1 MSYSGSGH
9 ATGRLR
15 DVGLGCA
22 LGDFSGLRR
31 GEIPLAER
39 GECFNHDKAANAERA
54 GARAI
59 VLWANASRRGVPSG
73 TLGRPGIG
81 IPVVVASN
89 LSLGAHPGGKTARVT
104 VRATSTAA
112 AAPTNVIAETPGG
125 SGDRVAMAGGHLD
138 SVPGGPGIDDNGSG
152 VATLLES
159 AETIG
164 PKPPGAGPDG
174 VLGGGGARPA
184 RLAPLRRVA
193 RQGRPRPDRRLPQP
207 RHGRLAQRRAG
218 GVRRRRRRPG
228 ARAPQG
234 VQPPPQSGDAS
245 ASPPTTPSSR

>member
-1 MSYSGSGH
+1 MRLGSSLPFAVAVTVVCGCAISGAYDSQQAAVAAPSAQSSPAITSPELAQHLRALQRIADRNHGTRAAGTPGYAASADYVAARLEDAGWTVTRQVVPFANFRLHRASLAVGGRRLTRAHDFQVMSYSGSGH

-39 GECFNHDKAANAERA
+39 GDCFNHDKAANAERA

-89 LSLGAHPGGKTARVT
+89 LSLGAHPGGR
-104 VRATSTAA
+104 
-112 AAPTNVIAETPGG
+112 
-125 SGDRVAMAGGHLD
+125 
-138 SVPGGPGIDDNGSG
+138 
-152 VATLLES
+152 
-159 AETIG
+159 
-164 PKPPGAGPDG
+164 
-174 VLGGGGARPA
+174 RPA
-184 RLAPLRRVA
+184 SPSA
-193 RQGRPRPDRRLPQP
+193 
-207 RHGRLAQRRAG
+207 
-218 GVRRRRRRPG
+218 RRRPPP
-228 ARAPQG
+228 ARR
-234 VQPPPQSGDAS
+234 
-245 ASPPTTPSSR
+245 T